1 LHLDYYT
8 KMDELDKEEAIKTT
22 FDLLDSDKDGNI
34 DVKELEKFI
43 LSQGMNIPPEELQ
56 ELVERIDTNGDGKI
70 QYGEFKLCMDKI
82 ITKEDEESFCRQ
94 IFDMLDRGSDKV
106 ISIEELKYAFYCLG
120 EPLTDDDVRHLI
132 QFANGNNNRE
142 EVTFEEFSKI
152 YKKSM

>member
-1 LHLDYYT
+1 
-8 KMDELDKEEAIKTT
+8 MDELDKEEAIKTT
-22 FDLLDSDKDGNI
+22 FDLLDRDKDGNI
-34 DVKELEKFI
+34 DVKELERFI

-56 ELVERIDTNGDGKI
+56 ELVEKIDSNGDGKI
-70 QYGEFKLCMDKI
+70 QYGEFKQSMDKI
-82 ITKEDEESFCRQ
+82 ITKEDEESLCKQ

-106 ISIEELKYAFYCLG
+106 ISVEELKYAFYCLG

-132 QFANGNNNRE
+132 QFASGNGRD